1 MGSDR
6 IIRVSCAVI
15 TENGKLLAARRS
27 AKMEQPM
34 KWELPGGKIE
44 KGESVFE
51 AVAREIREELGLTVK
66 PERELESVIHS
77 YPEKTIELIPV
88 AVKVVSG
95 TLKVAEHHDTAWV
108 DLSGAK
114 SLDWACADRK
124 LLEKNS
130 FFDEKKKGVTF
141 KP

>member
-1 MGSDR
+1 
-6 IIRVSCAVI
+6 
-15 TENGKLLAARRS
+15 
-27 AKMEQPM
+27 MEQPM